1 MNQRACCCSTSPP
14 TSRYYGCTRRDN
26 LLRRQGRSPRTYI
39 RVNISSRLP
48 ISVTRLPA
56 VHDGHQRRISQP
68 RQEAPLRAREGGAAG
83 REPLCDGRTGAAAAR
98 RHGNGGEGAGG
109 GNVHAR
115 SPLAASGREGR
126 VCACVCARVPEVLR
140 CYYRNRR
147 GEAVAARPHPLPLP
161 LPVPSMPA
169 RALHAVTERRRSRA
183 AMGRG
188 EGSGLAPAPP
198 CLRGLP
204 AAPAALRPRTGA
216 EKKKIMLRIVI

>member
-1 MNQRACCCSTSPP
+1 MGALGGITS
-14 TSRYYGCTRRDN
+14 C
-26 LLRRQGRSPRTYI
+26 
-39 RVNISSRLP
+39 
-48 ISVTRLPA
+48 
-56 VHDGHQRRISQP
+56 
-68 RQEAPLRAREGGAAG
+68 AG
-83 REPLCDGRTGAAAAR
+83 RAALQEHTFALIFPLAFQFQSLGSRPCTTATRGASPSPGRRPRCGPGRGERPAGSRSATAAQVLPQPVAMGTA
-98 RHGNGGEGAGG
+98 GGEVG